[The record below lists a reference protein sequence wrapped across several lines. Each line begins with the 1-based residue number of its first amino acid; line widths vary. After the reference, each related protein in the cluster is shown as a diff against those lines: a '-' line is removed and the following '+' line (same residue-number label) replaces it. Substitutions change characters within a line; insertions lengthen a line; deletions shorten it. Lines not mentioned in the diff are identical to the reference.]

1 MKKFKFII
9 IILIAASI
17 LLCSCSTDFLST
29 TSTYKRFSR
38 FVESHESGISK
49 QAIFSSFGTPHSF
62 TDENGERQDFHY
74 ARTEEGEA
82 ELLKAYE
89 STWVYEFYKYDDPRD
104 PHRVFI
110 TFDSEGKTTGV
121 EMTAVAGG

>member
-1 MKKFKFII
+1 MKKFKIFIT
-9 IILIAASI
+9 ILIAASI
-17 LLCSCSTDFLST
+17 LLCSCSTDLLFT

-49 QAIFSSFGTPHSF
+49 QAIFSSFGTPRSF

-89 STWVYEFYKYDDPRD
+89 STWVYEFHKYSDPRD
-104 PHRVFI
+104 PYRVFI
-110 TFDSEGKTTGV
+110 TFDSEGKTTDV
-121 EMTAVAGG
+121 KMTAVGGG

>member
-1 MKKFKFII
+1 MKKFKFFI

-17 LLCSCSTDFLST
+17 LLCSCSTDFLFT

-62 TDENGERQDFHY
+62 TDENGEWQNYVY
-74 ARTEEGEA
+74 AYSDEGQED
-82 ELLKAYE
+82 LLRIYSSK
-89 STWVYEFYKYDDPRD
+89 WVYEFHKYSDPRD
-104 PHRVFI
+104 PYRVFI
-110 TFDSEGKTTGV
+110 TFDSEGKTTDV
-121 EMTAVAGG
+121 KMTAVGGG

>member
-1 MKKFKFII
+1 MKKFKIFI

-17 LLCSCSTDFLST
+17 LLCSCSTDLLFT

-49 QAIFSSFGTPHSF
+49 QAIFSSFGAPHSF
-62 TDENGERQDFHY
+62 TDENGERQDFDY

-110 TFDSEGKTTGV
+110 TFDSEGKTTDV
-121 EMTAVAGG
+121 KMTAVGGG